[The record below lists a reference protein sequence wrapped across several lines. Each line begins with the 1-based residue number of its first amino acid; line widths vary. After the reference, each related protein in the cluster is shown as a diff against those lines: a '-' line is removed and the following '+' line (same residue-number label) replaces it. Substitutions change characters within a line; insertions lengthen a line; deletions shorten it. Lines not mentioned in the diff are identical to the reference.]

1 MNKEK
6 KEKTQNIYVQIVKDF
21 VKENAIILSLM
32 LLAFVSVSVLNF
44 VKISTTQTVA
54 SFDLDG
60 FEIDQIAD
68 RTIIANKTLP
78 ADENNATSVQ
88 EGEKIIKKGFPITEE
103 SMKKLKKMSESPLY
117 IDYRAFANNELYL
130 LLLILGWFLLV
141 LFLTP
146 ERKNLFR
153 ENLIQDLFFV
163 FLYFVVAFGMKIDIL
178 SSPFS
183 IPIIIPS
190 SLFIM
195 LITIL
200 YGKTQSI
207 ILSIVMSLGVL
218 NACDWALEPFIY
230 TLATSLCSVV
240 IVHKIE
246 KRIDLVFASIVLAL
260 YNIVILVLIIV
271 IFNETFTN
279 MGRSLVGVAVNGFIS
294 GILTLGFLTPL
305 EMILNTASVFR
316 LMDLSD
322 LNNPL
327 MQKMRVNANGTNQHS
342 LMVAQLAENAC
353 REIGANALLA
363 RVGAYYHDIGTIEQ
377 PLYFVENQQGENK
390 HDEINPTL
398 SATVLKSHVKKGVEK
413 AKQLHLPSSVI
424 DIIAEHHGN
433 SVMAYFYNEAKE
445 KDPTLTPE
453 DFSYPGNPPSTK
465 ESAVV
470 MLADTVEAACR
481 TLENPSVPRLEKF
494 IATLIN
500 GKVEHNQLDNCNL
513 TFRDVSKIKEA
524 FVQVLAGYYH
534 SRIRY
539 PDQKNVSESE
549 NQKDSSKAT
558 QKDEQKEVQ
567 SDSVKENQKEE
578 KKEIKEKVESK
589 DKSEIKEKKETLEDK
604 KSEKNNNKSK

>member
-153 ENLIQDLFFV
+153 ENLIQVLFFV
-163 FLYFVVAFGMKIDIL
+163 FVYFVVAFGMKIDIL

-363 RVGAYYHDIGTIEQ
+363 RVGAYYHDIGKIEQ

-604 KSEKNNNKSK
+604 KSEKK

>member
-153 ENLIQDLFFV
+153 ENLIQVLFFV
-163 FLYFVVAFGMKIDIL
+163 FVYFVVAFGMKIDIL

-363 RVGAYYHDIGTIEQ
+363 RVGAYYHDIGKIEQ

-589 DKSEIKEKKETLEDK
+589 DKSEINEKKETLEDK
-604 KSEKNNNKSK
+604 KSEKK